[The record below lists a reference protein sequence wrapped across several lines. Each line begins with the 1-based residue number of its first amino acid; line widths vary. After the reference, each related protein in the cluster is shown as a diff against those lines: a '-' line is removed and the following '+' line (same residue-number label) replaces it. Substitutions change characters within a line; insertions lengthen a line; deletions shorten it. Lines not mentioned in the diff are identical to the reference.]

1 MLPLRLRPLWA
12 LGSVLGILA
21 ALVFSLMPGGPPM
34 PVHVWDKVQHLTGYF
49 LMMTWFTG
57 LYPKGRYPAIALG
70 LVLFGILI
78 EGLQALTPTRTA
90 ELGDAL
96 ANASGI
102 GLAYLAARA
111 GLGRWALW
119 IERHLGLGPR

>member
-1 MLPLRLRPLWA
+1 
-12 LGSVLGILA
+12 VLGVGCALA
-21 ALVFSLMPGGPPM
+21 FSLMPGGPPM
-34 PVHVWDKVQHLTGYF
+34 PVHVWDKVEHLTGYF
-49 LMMTWFTG
+49 VMMAWFTG
-57 LYPKGRYPAIALG
+57 LYPPERYPAIALR

-96 ANASGI
+96 ANATGI

-111 GLGRWALW
+111 GLGRWALGL
-119 IERHLGLGPR
+119 ERLIGLGPR